1 MHAKKVI
8 ATLLR
13 GKFNNINVQ
22 LLNVKQ
28 QNNKATTISFCL
40 NSKIVTKSR
49 DLYLLGKLAVSW

>member
-1 MHAKKVI
+1 MHACMHAKKVI

-28 QNNKATTISFCL
+28 QSNNYFFLS
-40 NSKIVTKSR
+40 
-49 DLYLLGKLAVSW
+49 